1 MDESTAL
8 RLNAINRAFYRQ
20 TARDFDATRQRPWS
34 GWARL
39 LRSVRLPV
47 RSVLDIGCGNG
58 RFGRFVAARQAD
70 SFDYCGID
78 SNTDLLAYASAHLQR
93 YPHVRADLLVRD
105 ILNQPWP
112 KRGTQLVTL
121 FGLLHHVPGLEKRR
135 SLLRAAADCVLPGG
149 WLAFTAWR
157 FLDSARFQRR
167 IVPWSDDI
175 QVEAGDYLLD
185 WRRGSRAV
193 RYCHH
198 IDDAEHESLITA
210 TGLRV
215 VDDYREDGGLNRYTI
230 LRRDSAPYIVP
241 SPAQAR
247 GG

>member
-20 TARDFDATRQRPWS
+20 TARDFDATRQRAWS
-34 GWARL
+34 GWERL

-47 RSVLDIGCGNG
+47 ESALDIGCGNG
-58 RFGRFVAARQAD
+58 RFGRFLAARQAHKIA
-70 SFDYCGID
+70 YCGID
-78 SNTDLLAYASAHLQR
+78 SSADLLAFASAHLQSC
-93 YPHVRADLLVRD
+93 PHVCADLLARD
-105 ILNQPWP
+105 ILVQPWP
-112 KRGTQLVTL
+112 QRCAQLVAL
-121 FGLLHHVPGLEKRR
+121 FGLLHHVPGLERRR

-149 WLAFTAWR
+149 WLVFTAWR

-167 IVPWSDDI
+167 IVPWSDDM

-185 WRRGSRAV
+185 WRRGSRSV

-198 IDDAEHESLITA
+198 IDDAEHDSLIIA
-210 TGLRV
+210 AGLRV

-230 LRRDSAPYIVP
+230 LQRDSA
-241 SPAQAR
+241 
-247 GG
+247 

>member
-8 RLNAINRAFYRQ
+8 RLNAINSAFYRQ
-20 TARDFDATRQRPWS
+20 TAHDFDATRQRPWS
-34 GWARL
+34 GWTRL

-47 RSVLDIGCGNG
+47 ESVLDIGCGNG
-58 RFGRFVAARQAD
+58 RFGRFLAAQQAHP
-70 SFDYCGID
+70 FDYCGID
-78 SNTDLLAYASAHLQR
+78 SNADLLASASVHLQSS
-93 YPHVRADLLVRD
+93 PHIHADLLARD
-105 ILNQPWP
+105 ILLQPWP
-112 KRGTQLVTL
+112 QRSAQLVTL

-135 SLLRAAADCVLPGG
+135 SLLRTAADCVLPGG

-157 FLDSARFQRR
+157 FLDSARFQER
-167 IVPWSDDI
+167 IVPWSDDF

-198 IDDAEHESLITA
+198 IDDAEHDGLITA
-210 TGLRV
+210 ANLRV

-230 LRRDSAPYIVP
+230 LQRDSA
-241 SPAQAR
+241 A
-247 GG
+247 